1 MVTTTT
7 ATLSPQ
13 STSVASTA
21 HPSASARHRQRRAG
35 WLLLLLA
42 LLLYGA
48 TLDNGLQPEELVG
61 GDLITHQYAQV
72 QARPSNAPGYPL
84 YTMGGWL
91 WFHTGRMLLHELG
104 IELPNPIALLSS
116 YSTLWALLALWL
128 LYQLLCRLTR
138 SGRTPAGNWPLAWL
152 LTLFYATTY
161 FFWYYATTTEQY
173 SSAIAQTLAIVFVYL
188 QWREQVQ
195 AAIPATG
202 RLLWLAFLCGLSLA
216 HMLTVAFI
224 VPGLV
229 AVVLW
234 EAPWLLRRGWVVL
247 GTIVAAFLPL
257 VSYLY
262 VYWRGISHPEW
273 WGQGE
278 WSSGTA
284 WFWAFVSTAQGRE
297 ELGWG
302 FSAGCQFFANGFPTL
317 IGQELSWLLVG
328 LGVIGLI
335 WLDRRLATLLWS
347 TLLLYLAFAWAYRC
361 GNWFQVI
368 LPAYAL
374 LLLGSGALLHA
385 GQQVLAARVS
395 AKGIY
400 RLTPLAV
407 TILILPVLWNL
418 NRNWTAADSRNR
430 ANDSAFDRAALLLAQ
445 PLPPNAPLFAA
456 VNDALALQY
465 LTTIWGVRPD
475 LQVVS
480 SQSAADLL
488 AQERAVYSTWEAAP
502 TLRAE
507 LPPALAHH
515 VEAVD
520 PAWLRFAA
528 QPSATPPSPAIQL
541 DQEITAEITLVGY
554 TFTASPR
561 SALAEDRP
569 PLAAAT
575 AGVELTLFWQ
585 VDKGHWPAE
594 VAISVRPT
602 HGGEMISDGKGGYL
616 QQDRSLPALGLTQTP
631 TSLRV
636 DPYGFGVSGGG
647 QTLIDGARVVLYRQ
661 TASGFENLAVLQL
674 MRPQVDQ

>member
-1 MVTTTT
+1 M
-7 ATLSPQ
+7 
-13 STSVASTA
+13 
-21 HPSASARHRQRRAG
+21 RRQRHAG

-61 GDLITHQYAQV
+61 GDLITHQYAQA

-104 IELPNPIALLSS
+104 IELPNPIPLLSS
-116 YSTLWALLALWL
+116 YSTLWAILALWL

-138 SGRTPAGNWPLAWL
+138 SARTPAGNWPLAWL
-152 LTLFYATTY
+152 LALFYATTY

-247 GTIVAAFLPL
+247 GAIVAAFLPL

-262 VYWRGISHPEW
+262 VYWRGVNHPEW

-278 WSSGTA
+278 WSSGPA
-284 WFWAFVSTAQGRE
+284 WLWAFVSTAQGRE

-302 FSAGCQFFANGFPTL
+302 FSASCRFFANGFPAL
-317 IGQELSWLLVG
+317 IGQELSWLIVG
-328 LGVIGLI
+328 LGVIGLS

-347 TLLLYLAFAWAYRC
+347 TLLIYLAFAWAYRC

-374 LLLGSGALLHA
+374 LFLGGAALSHGLGQALLTRINPKEHT
-385 GQQVLAARVS
+385 
-395 AKGIY
+395 KW
-400 RLTPLAV
+400 LTPLAV
-407 TILILPVLWNL
+407 VLLTLPVLWNL

-430 ANDSAFDRAALLLAQ
+430 ANDSALDRAALLLAQ
-445 PLPPNAPLFAA
+445 PLPADTALFAA

-480 SQSAADLL
+480 SQSAAHLL
-488 AQERAVYSTWEAAP
+488 AQGRAVYSTWEAAP

-528 QPSATPPSPAIQL
+528 QPSAAPLLPTIQL
-541 DQEITAEITLVGY
+541 DQKVTAGITLAGY
-554 TFTASPR
+554 TFTAAPR
-561 SALAEDRP
+561 AALAEYRQ

-575 AGVELTLFWQ
+575 DGVELTLFWRLNNGQ
-585 VDKGHWPAE
+585 WPPA

-647 QTLIDGARVVLYRQ
+647 QTRIDGARVVLYRQ

>member
-1 MVTTTT
+1 M
-7 ATLSPQ
+7 
-13 STSVASTA
+13 
-21 HPSASARHRQRRAG
+21 RRQRRAG

-42 LLLYGA
+42 VLLYGA
-48 TLDNGLQPEELVG
+48 TLDNGLQPQELVG

-91 WFHTGRMLLHELG
+91 WFHTGRSLLHGLG
-104 IELPNPIALLSS
+104 IALPNPIPLLSS
-116 YSTLWALLALWL
+116 YSTLWAILGLWL

-138 SGRTPAGNWPLAWL
+138 SARTPAGNWPLAWL
-152 LTLFYATTY
+152 LALFYATTY

-188 QWREQVQ
+188 QWREQVR
-195 AAIPATG
+195 AASPATG

-234 EAPWLLRRGWVVL
+234 EAPWLLRRLWIVL
-247 GTIVAAFLPL
+247 GTIGAAGLPL

-273 WGQGE
+273 WGQGA
-278 WSSGTA
+278 WSSGPA
-284 WFWAFVSTAQGRE
+284 WFWTFVSTAQGRE

-302 FSAGCQFFANGFPTL
+302 FTAGCRFFANGFPTL
-317 IGQELSWLLVG
+317 IGQELSWLMVG
-328 LGVIGLI
+328 LGVIGII

-347 TLLLYLAFAWAYRC
+347 TLLIYLAFAWAYRC

-374 LLLGSGALLHA
+374 LLLGAGALLHA
-385 GQQVLAARVS
+385 GQQALAARVS
-395 AKGIY
+395 TRGIY
-400 RLTPLAV
+400 RLPPLIALLL
-407 TILILPVLWNL
+407 TLPVLWNL
-418 NRNWTAADSRNR
+418 SRNWTAADSRNR
-430 ANDSAFDRAALLLAQ
+430 ANDSALDRAAVLLAQ
-445 PLPPNAPLFAA
+445 PLPAGTALFAA
-456 VNDALALQY
+456 VHDALALQY
-465 LTTIWGVRPD
+465 LTSIWDVRPD

-480 SQSAADLL
+480 SQRAAHLL
-488 AQERAVYSTWEAAP
+488 AQDRTVYSTWEAAP
-502 TLRAE
+502 TLRNE
-507 LPPALAHH
+507 LPAALAHH

-520 PAWLRFAA
+520 PDWFRFAT
-528 QPSATPPSPAIQL
+528 QPSAAPPSPAIQL
-541 DQEITAEITLVGY
+541 EQEVTAGITLAGY
-554 TFTASPR
+554 TFTAAPR
-561 SALAEDRP
+561 AVLADYRP
-569 PLAAAT
+569 AIATAT

-585 VDKGHWPAE
+585 VNNGQWPAE

-602 HGGEMISDGKGGYL
+602 HGGAMIGDGNGGYL
-616 QQDRSLPALGLTQTP
+616 QQDRPLPALGLTQIP
-631 TSLRV
+631 MSLLV
-636 DPYGFGVSGGG
+636 DPYKFGASVEG
-647 QTLIDGARVVLYRQ
+647 QTAIDGALVVLYRQ

-674 MRPQVDQ
+674 ARPVPDQ